1 MFGLLFYTVNNL
13 LLLVWAAIFCF
24 HKPNKIKN
32 IVFLMIAFSQLFLIM
47 AFRNK
52 IGYDFNMY
60 AVGFRNMAST
70 GFSSINYKD
79 WEYGFN
85 IFTKLIGLIP
95 GIDYDIYMIILSV
108 IAIVPTAIFIYKNS
122 KVPWVS
128 TILYVNMFMFF
139 MSMNFLRQMIAISIL
154 FLAWEC
160 MKKKKF
166 ILFAL
171 LIIAAS
177 FFHQT
182 ILVMLPAYFLVK
194 MRPGIKELI
203 MYGFILLWFYSA
215 STNAIELVTSIYHEE
230 YNESMFVKE
239 GVSLVYAILPIIIV
253 ACAFVLAKTKTIDLT
268 RENKYL
274 INLSLIGAI
283 MMLTMSKHS
292 IIERLSYYF
301 IPFMIIL
308 VPAIYDS
315 LKLRGVKYKFE
326 SGTAIDLTSKK
337 SKILLSLGFLI
348 GILILSYLHFY
359 FGLNENAHGAA
370 KYKSWVKWF
379 YAG

>member
-1 MFGLLFYTVNNL
+1 MFSLLFYTVNNL
-13 LLLVWAAIFCF
+13 LLLFWAAIFCF
-24 HKPNKIKN
+24 RKPDKIKN

-60 AVGFRNMAST
+60 AVGFRNMASV
-70 GFSSINYKD
+70 GFSNINYKD
-79 WEYGFN
+79 WEYGFT
-85 IFTKLIGLIP
+85 ILTKIIGLIP
-95 GIDYDIYMIILSV
+95 GIDYDMYMVILSV

-122 KVPWVS
+122 KMPWVS
-128 TILYVNMFMFF
+128 TILYVNMFMYF

-160 MKKKKF
+160 MKKKRF

-182 ILVMLPAYFLVK
+182 ILIMLPVYFLVK
-194 MRPGIKELI
+194 MKPGIKELI

-215 STNAIELVTSIYHEE
+215 STNAIELVTSFYHEE
-230 YNESMFVKE
+230 YSESIFVKE
-239 GVSLVYAILPIIIV
+239 GVSLIYAILPIIIV
-253 ACAFVLAKTKTIDLT
+253 ACAFILTKTKTIDLT
-268 RENKYL
+268 SENKYL

-292 IIERLSYYF
+292 IIERFSYYF
-301 IPFMIIL
+301 IPFMTLL
-308 VPAIYDS
+308 VPLIYKS
-315 LKLRGVKYKFE
+315 LKRRGVKYKFE
-326 SGTAIDLTSKK
+326 SGTVIDLTSKK
-337 SKILLSLGFLI
+337 SKMVISLCFLAGILL
-348 GILILSYLHFY
+348 LSYLHFY
-359 FGLNENAHGAA
+359 FGLLENAHGVE
-370 KYKSWVKWF
+370 KYQSWVKWF

>member
-1 MFGLLFYTVNNL
+1 MFSLLFYTVNNL
-13 LLLVWAAIFCF
+13 LLLFWAAIFCF
-24 HKPNKIKN
+24 RKPDKIKN

-60 AVGFRNMAST
+60 AVGFRNMASV
-70 GFSSINYKD
+70 GFSNINYKD
-79 WEYGFN
+79 WEYGFT
-85 IFTKLIGLIP
+85 ILTKIIGLIP
-95 GIDYDIYMIILSV
+95 GIDYDMYMVILSV

-122 KVPWVS
+122 KMPWVS
-128 TILYVNMFMFF
+128 TILYVNMFMYF

-160 MKKKKF
+160 MKKKRF

-182 ILVMLPAYFLVK
+182 ILIMLPVYFLVK
-194 MRPGIKELI
+194 MKPGIKELI

-215 STNAIELVTSIYHEE
+215 STNAIELVTSFYHEE
-230 YNESMFVKE
+230 YSESIFVKE
-239 GVSLVYAILPIIIV
+239 GVSLIYAILPIIIV
-253 ACAFVLAKTKTIDLT
+253 ACAFILTKTKTIDLT
-268 RENKYL
+268 SENKYL

-292 IIERLSYYF
+292 IIERFSYYF
-301 IPFMIIL
+301 IPFMILL
-308 VPAIYDS
+308 VPLIYKS
-315 LKLRGVKYKFE
+315 LKRRGVKYKFE
-326 SGTAIDLTSKK
+326 SGTVIDLTSKK
-337 SKILLSLGFLI
+337 SKMVISLCFLAGILL
-348 GILILSYLHFY
+348 LSYLHFY
-359 FGLNENAHGAA
+359 FGLLENAHGVE
-370 KYKSWVKWF
+370 KYQSWVKWF